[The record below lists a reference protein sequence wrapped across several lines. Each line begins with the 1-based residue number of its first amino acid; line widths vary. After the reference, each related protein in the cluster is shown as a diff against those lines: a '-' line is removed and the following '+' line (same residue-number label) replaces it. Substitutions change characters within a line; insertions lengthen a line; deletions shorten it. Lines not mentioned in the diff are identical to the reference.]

1 MYVVVMNARVIIAP
15 TSFCGV
21 GAMAA
26 LCVHSF
32 HIYFI
37 CGGGYENEC
46 KRSFCISG
54 SIKLNKFDALKYF
67 LFLYFKRINLKKKIN
82 DIHL

>member
-1 MYVVVMNARVIIAP
+1 MVINARAFIAP

-26 LCVHSF
+26 LCAHSP

-37 CGGGYENEC
+37 CGGYENEC

-54 SIKLNKFDALKYF
+54 TIKLNKFDLKYF
-67 LFLYFKRINLKKKIN
+67 LFFYFKRINLKKKI
-82 DIHL
+82 